1 MRKFVLGLLGAAS
14 LTLGSTAANAAV
26 VFDTIDSA
34 LLAAFG
40 SEFFGANMSG
50 VPGAFS
56 HAFTFTLATDSA
68 ANSSVTTTLLRGND
82 IDFTSVLLDGFNFTQ
97 TGFDGV
103 GAENWELSAVN
114 LSAGLRTLTVN
125 GSVVGTSGNGSYSGV
140 LNIAPVPEPGTWAM
154 MLLGFG
160 AAGYAMR
167 RRQRPAILQAA

>member
-97 TGFDGV
+97 TGFDP
-103 GAENWELSAVN
+103 GAENWELSSVN
-114 LSAGLRTLTVN
+114 ISAGLRTLTVN

-140 LNIAPVPEPGTWAM
+140 INVAAVPEPGTWAM

-167 RRQRPAILQAA
+167 RRRLPALLQAA